1 MLKKLN
7 VKSSERKG
15 LRWLVLGLFGML
27 LVPTQAQDLLN
38 YPLDT
43 INGEEVY
50 KYRVERSI
58 GLYRI
63 GVNFNVSQND
73 IIRLNPQ
80 LKERGLHF
88 DELLYIPTG
97 RAVNKAKKEVLI
109 PKEEMPK
116 PKEEMPVLKEQ
127 IPEPKKENRQPD
139 PVVAQPSVPVEE
151 PQPVQSIQE
160 EEPIS
165 IVPEIEQVEPIVLD
179 SIIDGRRVVEYALLL
194 PFESQQTKRS
204 VNAMRMM
211 EFYQGALLAL
221 HDLQNDSTVYRL
233 RVYDV
238 ERSDRR
244 IKALCDSTE
253 LDRVHGVL
261 GLVYPV
267 QIEPMAKW
275 CDAHQVPLLLPF
287 SDNINL
293 TKHPQ
298 AMQFNS
304 TDKQEADSLCQWIAE
319 QGDSL
324 IHCVAI
330 DVREADLS
338 NPTRALRKRM
348 EEMGLPFTLLPMR
361 DLMNDSAAYALDPE
375 KENLII
381 VHSDR
386 YQHARVLMPHLTQ
399 LQEAGFRLRL
409 VGQYPWQKENIPL
422 PQVYTSVF
430 TSDFARDEYELL
442 WSLLY
447 VNERTGDVPRYDLLG
462 YDLIR
467 AMIEKEHG
475 ANEYYGLQSIIR
487 WIQDGEGG
495 WQNAEVRVITSE

>member
-1 MLKKLN
+1 MKKIYIVIMLCVLGGL
-7 VKSSERKG
+7 KG
-15 LRWLVLGLFGML
+15 L
-27 LVPTQAQDLLN
+27 QAQELLN

-50 KYRVERSI
+50 KYRVEKSI

-63 GVNFNVSQND
+63 GVNFNVAQKD

-80 LKERGLHF
+80 LRERGLHF

-97 RAVNKAKKEVLI
+97 RKV
-109 PKEEMPK
+109 
-116 PKEEMPVLKEQ
+116 
-127 IPEPKKENRQPD
+127 EPKKAEPER
-139 PVVAQPSVPVEE
+139 PVMAELKPVVEE
-151 PQPVQSIQE
+151 PKVEEVPVAPNATI
-160 EEPIS
+160 
-165 IVPEIEQVEPIVLD
+165 PEIPETPENPEMPDTTVVMADTLPQPEILDTIVN
-179 SIIDGRRVVEYALLL
+179 GRRVIEYALLL

-204 VNAMRMM
+204 ATAARMM

-221 HDLQNDSTVYRL
+221 HSAQTDSTMLRL

-253 LDRVHGVL
+253 LDRVQGVL

-267 QIEPMAKW
+267 QIEPMAQW

-287 SDNINL
+287 SDNVNL
-293 TKHPQ
+293 AKHPMV
-298 AMQFNS
+298 MQFNS
-304 TDKQEADSLCQWIAE
+304 TDQQEADSLCQWIAAK
-319 QGDSL
+319 GDS

-330 DVREADLS
+330 EVREADLS
-338 NPTRALRKRM
+338 NPTRALRKQM
-348 EEMGLPFTLLPMR
+348 KAHGIEYTSLPVR

-386 YQHARVLMPHLTQ
+386 YQHIRLLLPHLIQ
-399 LQEAGFRLRL
+399 LQEAGYRLRL
-409 VGQYPWQKENIPL
+409 FSQYSWQKEDVPM

-430 TSDFARDEYELL
+430 TSELARDEYDMM
-442 WSLLY
+442 WSMLY
-447 VNERTGDVPRYDLLG
+447 VTEHSGENPRYDLLG
-462 YDLIR
+462 YDLMR
-467 AMIEKEHG
+467 ALIERNNGVYESF
-475 ANEYYGLQSIIR
+475 GLQSVIR
-487 WIQDGEGG
+487 WQQEGQGG
-495 WQNAEVRVITSE
+495 WQNTEVQVIEK